1 MKIFILC
8 ASLLCAFSAFS
19 QETGIELYSFRNQ
32 FPMDVK
38 GVLDKIKSL
47 GITAVEG
54 GETYGMPVSEFQAA
68 LKERNIKVVSIGAE
82 FNDLERNI
90 DSVIRKAKSYGSKFV
105 VCFGIPHQ
113 PNQLSL
119 IEIDLAVQVL
129 TRAGKQLKA
138 QGIELCYHP
147 HGFEFRPYKDG
158 TMFDEFVRQLDPSA
172 ANFEMDVFWVKHPG
186 QDPVALLKKY
196 PTRLKLLHLKDRKKG
211 TEGNQLGEVDVES
224 NVVLGT
230 GDVDIAGV
238 IRQARKNKI
247 QYMFIED
254 ESSRSME
261 QVPESIRFIK
271 SVK

>member
-8 ASLLCAFSAFS
+8 VSILFAVPAFS

-32 FPMDVK
+32 FPKDVK
-38 GVLDKIKSL
+38 GVLDKIQSL

-54 GETYGMPVSEFQAA
+54 GETYGMSISEFQAA
-68 LKERNIKVVSIGAE
+68 LKERNINVVSIGAE
-82 FNDLERNI
+82 FKDLENNI

-119 IEIDLAVQVL
+119 SEVEHAVKVF
-129 TRAGKQLKA
+129 TEAGNKLKA

-196 PTRLKLLHLKDRKKG
+196 PTRFKLLHLKDRKKG
-211 TEGNQLGEVDVES
+211 TEGNQAGEVDVES
-224 NVVLGT
+224 NVILGT

-261 QVPESIRFIK
+261 QVPESIQFIK

>member
-1 MKIFILC
+1 MKILML
-8 ASLLCAFSAFS
+8 SLALVSGLSINA

-32 FPMDVK
+32 FPKDVK
-38 GVLDKIKSL
+38 GTLDKIKSF

-54 GETYGMPVSEFQAA
+54 GESYGMPVAEFQAA
-68 LKERNIKVVSIGAE
+68 LKERNIKVVSIGSE
-82 FNDLERNI
+82 FKDLENNI
-90 DSVIRKAKSYGSKFV
+90 DSVIGKAKSYGSKYV

-113 PNQLSL
+113 PNQLSISEL
-119 IEIDLAVQVL
+119 QHAVEVF
-129 TRAGKQLKA
+129 TNAGRKLKSN
-138 QGIELCYHP
+138 GIELCYHP

-158 TMFDEFVRQLDPSA
+158 TMFDEFVRLLDPSA

-196 PTRLKLLHLKDRKKG
+196 PTRFKLLHLKDRQKG
-211 TEGNQLGEVDVES
+211 TEGNQLGEADVET

-247 QYMFIED
+247 EFMFIED

-261 QVPESIRFIK
+261 QVPESIRFIN
-271 SVK
+271 SVR